1 MFQVECVGAVS
12 GGGLVCMGWSPEQ
25 DLAVF
30 VTGEENLLLMTKD
43 FDPICETPAH
53 PEEFGEGES
62 CHMGRTNIRTVCNG
76 IKILYMHE
84 LFSNL
89 SRPHHNYSH
98 ASDSWLG

>member
-1 MFQVECVGAVS
+1 MGAVS

-30 VTGEENLLLMTKD
+30 VTVEENLLLMTKD

-62 CHMGRTNIRTVCNG
+62 RHTGRTNIRTVCRG
-76 IKILYMHE
+76 IKCLYVSC
-84 LFSNL
+84 LVLYTS
-89 SRPHHNYSH
+89 HHNYSH